1 MGLMSRMSTVVK
13 SKMNRLLDKA
23 EDPSETLD
31 YAYEKQR
38 EMLTNVKRGIVEM
51 VTTKR
56 RLQIQAEKARAN
68 IVTLDNQARN
78 AMAAGREDLARLA
91 LQRKQ
96 TALMEL
102 DGLDEQI
109 AQLELEQQKLTN
121 AEQRLTAKVESFR
134 SRKEIIKAQ
143 YSAAQAQVRIGSALS
158 GISEEMGDVQLAVER
173 AEDKTQTLRAKAGAI
188 DELAESGV
196 LNLDMAL
203 GGGDSLSREL
213 AQISAEQNVES
224 ELAALRGG
232 TPATGGALPSGGARA
247 SQPSA
252 PADPLEAELAALR
265 ASQNAPRNALGGGGA
280 GGESPRLTVERR
292 ATGLP
297 SASSS
302 PSLPAGGD
310 APEPGAP
317 RALPGR

>member
-232 TPATGGALPSGGARA
+232 TPASGGALPSGGARA

-265 ASQNAPRNALGGGGA
+265 ASQNAPRNAA
-280 GGESPRLTVERR
+280 GDAAPRLTVERSGTR
-292 ATGLP
+292 LP
-297 SASSS
+297 SASSYPS
-302 PSLPAGGD
+302 SLPAGGD
-310 APEPGAP
+310 APEPGA

>member
-232 TPATGGALPSGGARA
+232 TPASGGALPSGGARA

-265 ASQNAPRNALGGGGA
+265 ASQNAPRNAA
-280 GGESPRLTVERR
+280 GDAAPRLTVERAAPELPGGNMPQSGAR
-292 ATGLP
+292 ALT
-297 SASSS
+297 
-302 PSLPAGGD
+302 GGD
-310 APEPGAP
+310 APEPGA

>member
-38 EMLTNVKRGIVEM
+38 EMLTSVKRGIVEM

-102 DGLDEQI
+102 DGLDDQI

-121 AEQRLTAKVESFR
+121 AEQRLTAKVEAFR

-213 AQISAEQNVES
+213 SQISAERNVEA

-232 TPATGGALPSGGARA
+232 SPSSGGALPSGGAGR
-247 SQPSA
+247 SQPPSSA

-265 ASQNAPRNALGGGGA
+265 ASQNAPRNAVGDDA
-280 GGESPRLTVERR
+280 PRLTVERG

-297 SASSS
+297 SAT
-302 PSLPAGGD
+302 LPAGGD
-310 APEPGAP
+310 MSDPGA

>member
-232 TPATGGALPSGGARA
+232 TPAAGGALPSGGARA

-265 ASQNAPRNALGGGGA
+265 ASQNAPRNAA
-280 GGESPRLTVERR
+280 GDAAPRLTVERAAPELPGGGMPQSR
-292 ATGLP
+292 ARALT
-297 SASSS
+297 
-302 PSLPAGGD
+302 GGD